1 MMTDDSRAAFAQAL
15 ARAKAAAPDAAMAE
29 VFVLSLN
36 GVAHGKRV
44 PLSALEAL
52 AAFGP
57 GALKFQT
64 SLLGLDIFGADVPE
78 SGIAMEIGDPDGLL
92 VPLPHTLAP
101 LPFAATPTLSLQGMI
116 ADPTTGHPGAFDPRG
131 VLMRALAEAA
141 RRGLTPVVALE
152 LEFYLID
159 PASAAPARHPA
170 TGEPLAAR
178 QMMDLETLRAFEPVM
193 AAITTAARDLGASP
207 ETILSEFGA
216 GQFEI
221 NLPHEADAA
230 LACDHLVAL
239 KRAIRLAARHHGLDA
254 TFMAK
259 PFTGWSGSGLH
270 IHASLVDDKGHNL
283 FDQSGAPVGPRLG
296 HALAGLM
303 DVCADTFLM
312 LAPHLNSYRR
322 FRAGSYAPVACNW
335 GLDNRGAALRVP
347 ATTGKGARLEH
358 RIAGADA
365 NPYLAAAAVIAG
377 ILHGL
382 TRKLEPP
389 EPSTAETGP
398 GPVFPLS
405 WPDALAAF
413 EESAFV
419 KAAFGVPFAHVFA
432 AIKRQEIAAL
442 HGRVSDVERS
452 LYLRRF

>member
-1 MMTDDSRAAFAQAL
+1 MMSDEHRAAFADAL
-15 ARAKAAAPDAAMAE
+15 ARVKAEAPDADMAE
-29 VFVLSLN
+29 IFVVGLN

-44 PLSALEAL
+44 PLSVLDAL
-52 AAFGP
+52 AADGP
-57 GALKFQT
+57 SALRFQL
-64 SLLGLDIFGADVPE
+64 SLLGLDIFGADVAE
-78 SGIAMEIGDPDGLL
+78 SGIAMEIGDPDGHF
-92 VPLPHTLAP
+92 VPLPHTLAA
-101 LPFAATPTLSLQGMI
+101 LPFAARPTLTLQGTLK
-116 ADPTTGHPGAFDPRG
+116 DPATGHLSAFDPRA
-131 VLMRALAEAA
+131 VLARVLEEAT

-159 PASAAPARHPA
+159 PAAPSPARDPA
-170 TGEPLAAR
+170 TGAPLDAH
-178 QMMDLETLRAFEPVM
+178 QMMDLDTMARFEPVLG
-193 AAITTAARDLGASP
+193 AITEAARALGASP
-207 ETILSEFGA
+207 QTLLAEFGA
-216 GQFEI
+216 GQFEL

-270 IHASLVDDKGHNL
+270 VHASLLDEEERNV
-283 FDQSGAPVGPRLG
+283 FDEAGEPVGRCLG

-303 DVCADTFLM
+303 DVAAGSFLM

-322 FRAGSYAPVACNW
+322 FRAGSYAPVTCNW

-347 ATTGKGARLEH
+347 ATRGKAARLEH

-365 NPYLAAAAVIAG
+365 NPYLVAAAVIAG

-382 TRKLEPP
+382 TRRLEPP
-389 EPSTAETGP
+389 DPSVGETGP
-398 GPVFPLS
+398 GPLFPRS
-405 WPDALAAF
+405 WDEALEAF

-419 KAAFGVPFAHVFA
+419 KAAFGVPFANVFA
-432 AIKRQEIAAL
+432 AIKRQECAAL
-442 HGRVSDVERS
+442 HGRVSDVEQA